1 MNIKDNDILKNLRDI
16 IDAKSKYQKVMLLY
30 DDNVSNLDIANIF
43 DTIKEVCIFNKLNI
57 NTEQERLNEVNDGYR
72 TIIYL
77 CSTESFLNLKFDRN
91 EFVNIYLPI
100 DNAILPYFLDKTY
113 RIEKRI
119 NDYLLLNKR
128 IVDISLVFS
137 VFFNKF
143 YNYIKNLMYF
153 QNSSIE
159 FNFEINE
166 LSSLNSID
174 IINKIEKDFEF
185 IDIKI
190 IAECEI
196 DYQFLPVVD
205 YLIITAFSLLIRS
218 VHNHTLSMVD
228 IYKSVKED
236 YALVEKFYAMA
247 DNELFINLINLNF
260 NCINSFCKKCRVGIL
275 DRVSVCEEFNET
287 SIKEILVKLK
297 DYFKNSQGL
306 FAYLYLYDIF
316 GI

>member
-57 NTEQERLNEVNDGYR
+57 NSEQERLNEVNDGYR

-77 CSTESFLNLKFDRN
+77 CSIDSFLTLKFDRN
-91 EFVNIYLPI
+91 EFINIYLPM
-100 DNAILPYFLDKTY
+100 DNAILPYFLDKSY
-113 RIEKRI
+113 RNEKSV

-247 DNELFINLINLNF
+247 NNELFINLINLNF
-260 NCINSFCKKCRVGIL
+260 NCINSFCEKCRVGIL

>member
-1 MNIKDNDILKNLRDI
+1 M
-16 IDAKSKYQKVMLLY
+16 
-30 DDNVSNLDIANIF
+30 
-43 DTIKEVCIFNKLNI
+43 CIFNKLNI

-77 CSTESFLNLKFDRN
+77 CSTESFLNLKFERN

-247 DNELFINLINLNF
+247 NNELFINLINLNF
-260 NCINSFCKKCRVGIL
+260 NCINSFCEKCRVGIL